1 MENYFVKKKKIKKD
15 KDSLRKKL
23 EFFLLETQTSPS
35 IENLTQRWTK
45 SGYFF
50 LQYQGTFFD
59 FQKRAG
65 RPSPLKQSHEVFYK
79 KRCSQK
85 LLKIHR
91 KTPLETQSLFF
102 KKSRCIY
109 NFFLTKEIP
118 TQAFSCQLSKMFKK
132 KKFFFSEPLWI
143 TTSEFLK

>member
-1 MENYFVKKKKIKKD
+1 MESEHFYNYFVKKKKERK
-15 KDSLRKKL
+15 SLLRKKIR
-23 EFFLLETQTSPS
+23 EFFLLDTQTSPS

-91 KTPLETQSLFF
+91 KTPLETPSLFF

-118 TQAFSCQLSKMFKK
+118 TQAFSCQRSKIFKNI
-132 KKFFFSEPLWI
+132 FFFRTPLD
-143 TTSEFLK
+143 SYF

>member
-1 MENYFVKKKKIKKD
+1 MLKK
-15 KDSLRKKL
+15 RKKEKGSL
-23 EFFLLETQTSPS
+23 GKKLGIFFLLDTQTTPS
-35 IENLTQRWTK
+35 IENLTQKWTI

-118 TQAFSCQLSKMFKK
+118 TQAFSCQLSKMFKNI
-132 KKFFFSEPLWI
+132 FFFENS
-143 TTSEFLK
+143 SG

>member
-1 MENYFVKKKKIKKD
+1 MLKKKKERKRL
-15 KDSLRKKL
+15 LRKKIGH
-23 EFFLLETQTSPS
+23 FFLLDTQTTPS
-35 IENLTQRWTK
+35 IENLTQKWTI

-65 RPSPLKQSHEVFYK
+65 RLFPLKQSHEVFSK

-85 LLKIHR
+85 LLKTHR
-91 KTPLETQSLFF
+91 KRPLQTQSLFF

-109 NFFLTKEIP
+109 NIFLSKEIP
-118 TQAFSCQLSKMFKK
+118 TQAFSCQLSKMFKNI
-132 KKFFFSEPLWI
+132 FFFFENSAG
-143 TTSEFLK
+143 